1 MDRHEFFREIAA
13 RAPEFKTLL
22 AAEFNYDWELDWPD
36 VESVLV
42 HDLDS
47 ASYSENEQYRDELD
61 YLLNALPTEDD
72 VDAFFKLVGS
82 GLSPKVDLGK
92 SARAWMIELRDR
104 VDENCAIKAG
114 DARSHDR
121 EAR

>member
-1 MDRHEFFREIAA
+1 MDRHDFLREVAG
-13 RAPEFKTLL
+13 RAPEFKSLL

-61 YLLNALPTEDD
+61 YLLNALPTEG
-72 VDAFFKLVGS
+72 DADEFFKFVGS

-92 SARAWMIELRDR
+92 SARAWMVELRDR
-104 VDENCAIKAG
+104 VDKNCAIKEG
-114 DARSHDR
+114 DAR
-121 EAR
+121 